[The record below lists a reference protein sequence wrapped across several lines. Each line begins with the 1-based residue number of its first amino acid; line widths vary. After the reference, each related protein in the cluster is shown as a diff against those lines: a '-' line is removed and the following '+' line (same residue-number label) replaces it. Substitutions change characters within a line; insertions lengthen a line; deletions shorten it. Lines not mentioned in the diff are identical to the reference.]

1 MGKQNLIKRLR
12 WYYPLEKSHAFFTF
26 PLLTIYFVLQHPF
39 IKSIWFIYG
48 MLVCI
53 FILFQGQKYW
63 QLKLWRLVG
72 KPFSQVKNLKF
83 FRKTKRINLLLILGI
98 PIVLALQLLIVDW
111 TTQDFNI
118 LFWSFLANGFAILEH
133 FNYYNKQ
140 LMVDNAADF
149 NYIIRNK
156 KLKTASLAKD
166 LRENSF

>member
-1 MGKQNLIKRLR
+1 
-12 WYYPLEKSHAFFTF
+12 
-26 PLLTIYFVLQHPF
+26 
-39 IKSIWFIYG
+39 
-48 MLVCI
+48 
-53 FILFQGQKYW
+53 
-63 QLKLWRLVG
+63 
-72 KPFSQVKNLKF
+72 
-83 FRKTKRINLLLILGI
+83 LILGI